1 MWNYPPLCRRDFESG
16 CCRPRA
22 QFYQNMLSKY
32 RSGIDASVKGMSNVA
47 RREALPKQ
55 VKSFLIA
62 CVSGFH
68 NASKPQLLFT

>member
-1 MWNYPPLCRRDFESG
+1 LKAAAVDLAPSF
-16 CCRPRA
+16 
-22 QFYQNMLSKY
+22 QNMLSKY

-62 CVSGFH
+62 WRQRFS
-68 NASKPQLLFT
+68 